1 MRFRDAL
8 REIISSPALVRR
20 QAGEPEAEGPGVFGP
35 MSLAPFP
42 MTVRTRDAMF
52 SVSYLA
58 CELAKA
64 RPISTLPVHVYEK
77 DGRKRVPARDPV
89 GFYLQNLLDGRWNPT
104 MKSVDAIRW
113 VLFAKD
119 TLGAA
124 YVRVEW
130 GIRQGYLVPVALWPL
145 MGGVDRL
152 WDGDS
157 KRLWYRYVG
166 DQFTDAGTYRDEEIV
181 EFKSELPGWGTE
193 ARSLADAAATNIG
206 LSIDLEEFY
215 QRLLTNGT
223 HMPVWFETDERLT
236 NAQRKEFVESI
247 NDSRGIFSAGRARL
261 FENGIR
267 LKQSPASLTDLN
279 IIEEQRWV
287 LQQMCRITGVP
298 PNEVYEQTQTSYSG
312 NVEQT
317 AIQFASKTL
326 VPECR
331 DLEAAFDGVLRS
343 ADRYGLYV
351 KWDMN
356 GLMRGLYESR
366 MKGYQIGVFSGIFS
380 RNEPR
385 EWEELDPL
393 PGLDKPLMPVN
404 YYTVAED
411 GSIEPPPK
419 IDGTESD
426 GAPGAAGDI
435 PSEPKKSNAVLDDM
449 RARIRARV
457 ADRGDTP
464 KTREFA
470 FKVLAPWAAL
480 CIERGDSFD
489 IEAEIEELMRT

>member
-8 REIISSPALVRR
+8 REIISPPAIARR
-20 QAGEPEAEGPGVFGP
+20 APDDAEPVGRT
-35 MSLAPFP
+35 LTP
-42 MTVRTRDAMF
+42 MTIGPILAQARSRDAMF

-64 RPISTLPVHVYEK
+64 RPISTLPVHVYLR
-77 DGRKRVPARDPV
+77 DGRKRVPAADPV
-89 GFYLQNLLDGRWNPT
+89 GFSLGNLLDGRWNPT

-113 VLFAKD
+113 VLLTKD
-119 TLGAA
+119 TLGSAH
-124 YVRVEW
+124 VRVEW
-130 GIRQGYLVPVALWPL
+130 GMRQGRMVPVALWPL
-145 MGGVDRL
+145 TGETTPL
-152 WDGDS
+152 WDADA
-157 KRLWYRYVG
+157 KRLWYRYSG
-166 DQFTDAGTYRDEEIV
+166 DQFTDDGVYRDDEII
-181 EFKSELPGWGTE
+181 EFKSELPGLGVR
-193 ARSLADAAATNIG
+193 ARSLAEAAASNIG

-215 QRLLTNGT
+215 QRLLSNGT
-223 HMPVWFETDERLT
+223 HMPVWFETDEHLT
-236 NAQRKEFVESI
+236 PAQRREFVESV
-247 NDSRGIFSAGRARL
+247 DESRGVFSAGRARL

-287 LQQMCRITGVP
+287 LRQMCRITGVP

-343 ADRYGLYV
+343 AGIFDGYV

-385 EWEELDPL
+385 EWEDLDPL

-419 IDGTESD
+419 LDSEPTE

-435 PSEPKKSNAVLDDM
+435 PSDPEKSNAVLDDM

-457 ADRGDTP
+457 ADKGDTP

-470 FKVLAPWAAL
+470 MRVLTPWAAF
-480 CIERGDSFD
+480 CVERGEPFD
-489 IEAEIEELMRT
+489 VEGEIEELMR